1 MINIYLFTPTHDMI
15 IIVAV
20 WKRYT
25 VSQEMYK
32 PSWAWKARVIV
43 FVLLYTYVLHDLI
56 WREKENGIFK
66 LVVLGEI
73 TY

>member
-1 MINIYLFTPTHDMI
+1 MI

-32 PSWAWKARVIV
+32 PPRAWKARVIV

-56 WREKENGIFK
+56 WREKEYGSFK
-66 LVVLGEI
+66 LVVFGEI
-73 TY
+73 T